1 MANKTIEKITFKNFK
16 AFREEQTIDF
26 KNKNVLIYGNNGA
39 GKSSIFWALYTFLQ
53 SSIKTRDKIEKYF
66 RYFNNE
72 DDSTYQSLRNI
83 FEAETENSY
92 IDLTIANG
100 TTKVTKRISET
111 DIDTINDADIKIINA
126 TSDFINYKLLSNFYR
141 DSHKYDVNL
150 WHVFER
156 DIFPYLTH
164 RASAENLYDRIR
176 RITADVPRTSN
187 NYPVQ
192 NNSNRKNNY
201 IAEVEQLNLDIDA
214 LISEIQQYANAIIKE
229 HFFDNKDVI
238 RVRLEFDKKF
248 HFDLIKDRIW
258 EEDKIA
264 ERQSKLRIKL
274 VVEHFNN
281 HTNDWIFI
289 QRVQSLL
296 NEAQLTR
303 IAIAIRIGALRTRI
317 QDSDCKILVLDDM
330 LISLDMANRIELT
343 KLILNKNNKPS
354 LRFFDKFQKIIL
366 THDKAFYNTIRNHT
380 NDNYWEY
387 FNLSKKE
394 NSTDSPKLRVDRSHI
409 EKAQKFLSDG
419 EFDSCGNELRKEL
432 ESILKNYTDPNFTK
446 DFSPLNERLNSAYIK
461 FTQNERLAFE
471 KLFVKK
477 EIDITILEK
486 ILIDYNSDNTI
497 SVDDK
502 RLLSTLDKELKMYFI
517 KQYKVQQNKDLI
529 FDDLKS
535 ILDRI
540 LNPASHS
547 STNPLYEQELE
558 DAINKIIQIKNLL
571 LSS

>member
-1 MANKTIEKITFKNFK
+1 MAQKTVEKITFKNFK
-16 AFREEQTIDF
+16 AFREEQIIDF

-53 SSIKTRDKIEKYF
+53 SSIKTQDKVEKYF
-66 RYFNNE
+66 EYFDNE
-72 DDSTYQSLRNI
+72 NPDTYQSLRNI
-83 FEAETENSY
+83 FEAEAENSY
-92 IDLTIANG
+92 VDLTIADG
-100 TTKVTKRISET
+100 TTKVTKRISEAS
-111 DIDTINDADIKIINA
+111 IDTIGDEDIKLINA

-164 RASAENLYDRIR
+164 RASGENLFDRIR
-176 RITADVPRTSN
+176 RITNDVPRTGQGH
-187 NYPVQ
+187 PTQ
-192 NNSNRKNNY
+192 NGSNRKNNY
-201 IAEVEQLNLDIDA
+201 IAEVDQLNLDIET

-238 RVRLEFDKKF
+238 RVRLEFDRKF
-248 HFDLIKDRIW
+248 HFNLIKDRIW
-258 EEDKIA
+258 HEDKVA
-264 ERQSKLRIKL
+264 ERQSKLRVKL
-274 VVEHFNN
+274 IVEHFNT

-303 IAIAIRIGALRTRI
+303 VAIAIRIGALRTRI
-317 QDSDCKILVLDDM
+317 QDSECKILVLDDM
-330 LISLDMANRIELT
+330 LISLDMANRIEVT
-343 KLILNKNNKPS
+343 KMILNKQNKPS

-366 THDKAFYNTIRNHT
+366 THDRAFYNTLRNHT

-394 NSTDSPKLRVDRSHI
+394 NSTESPKLRQDRSHI
-409 EKAQKFLSDG
+409 EKAQKFLADG

-446 DFSPLNERLNSAYIK
+446 DFSPLNERLTSAYTK
-461 FTQNERLAFE
+461 YTHNERLAFE
-471 KLFVKK
+471 KIFVKK
-477 EIDITILEK
+477 EIDIELLEK
-486 ILIDYNSDNTI
+486 INTDYSADATI
-497 SVDDK
+497 NEDDK
-502 RLLSTLDKELKMYFI
+502 RTLSIIDKELKSYLVA
-517 KQYKVQQNKDLI
+517 QYKVQNNKDLL

-558 DAINKIIQIKNLL
+558 DAIVKILEIKALL
-571 LSS
+571 TP

>member
-1 MANKTIEKITFKNFK
+1 MAQKTVEKITFKNFK

-26 KNKNVLIYGNNGA
+26 KSKNVLIYGNNGA

-53 SSIKTRDKIEKYF
+53 SSIKTQDKVEKYF
-66 RYFNNE
+66 KYFDNE
-72 DDSTYQSLRNI
+72 NPDTYQSLRNI
-83 FEAETENSY
+83 FEAEAENSY
-92 IDLTIANG
+92 VDLTIADG
-100 TTKVTKRISET
+100 TTKIIKRISEGS
-111 DIDTINDADIKIINA
+111 IDTIGDEDIKLINA

-164 RASAENLYDRIR
+164 RTSGENLFDRVR
-176 RITADVPRTSN
+176 RITNDVPRTGQGH
-187 NYPVQ
+187 PTQ
-192 NNSNRKNNY
+192 NGSNRKNNY
-201 IAEVEQLNLDIDA
+201 IAEVDQLNLDIET
-214 LISEIQQYANAIIKE
+214 LISEVQQYANAIIKE
-229 HFFDNKDVI
+229 HFFDNQDVI
-238 RVRLEFDKKF
+238 RVRLEFDRKF
-248 HFDLIKDRIW
+248 HFNLIKDRIW
-258 EEDKIA
+258 HEDKVA

-274 VVEHFNN
+274 IVEHFNAD
-281 HTNDWIFI
+281 TNDWIFI

-303 IAIAIRIGALRTRI
+303 VAIAIRIGALRTRI
-317 QDSDCKILVLDDM
+317 QDSECKILVLDDM
-330 LISLDMANRIELT
+330 LISLDMANRIEVT
-343 KLILNKNNKPS
+343 KMILNKQNKPS

-366 THDKAFYNTIRNHT
+366 THDRAFYNTLRNHT

-394 NSTDSPKLRVDRSHI
+394 NSTESPKLRKDRSHI
-409 EKAQKFLSDG
+409 EKAQKFLADG

-446 DFSPLNERLNSAYIK
+446 DFSPLNERLTSAYTK
-461 FTQNERLAFE
+461 YTHNERLAFE
-471 KLFVKK
+471 KIFVKK
-477 EIDITILEK
+477 EIGIELLQK
-486 ILIDYNSDNTI
+486 INTDYNADGTI
-497 SVDDK
+497 GNDDK
-502 RLLSTLDKELKMYFI
+502 RVLSILERELKTYLI
-517 KQYKVQQNKDLI
+517 NQYKVQNNKDLL

-558 DAINKIIQIKNLL
+558 DAIIKILEIKAVLTP
-571 LSS
+571 

>member
-1 MANKTIEKITFKNFK
+1 MAQKTVEKITFKNFK

-26 KNKNVLIYGNNGA
+26 KSKNVLIYGNNGA

-53 SSIKTRDKIEKYF
+53 SSIKTQDKVEKYF
-66 RYFNNE
+66 KYFDNE
-72 DDSTYQSLRNI
+72 NPDTYQSLRNI
-83 FEAETENSY
+83 FEAEPENSY
-92 IDLTIANG
+92 IDLTIAEG
-100 TTKVTKRISET
+100 TTKTTKRISEGN
-111 DIDTINDADIKIINA
+111 IDTIDDEDIKLINA

-164 RASAENLYDRIR
+164 RTSGENLFDRVR
-176 RITADVPRTSN
+176 RITNDVPRTGQGH
-187 NYPVQ
+187 PTQ
-192 NNSNRKNNY
+192 NGSNRKNNY
-201 IAEVEQLNLDIDA
+201 IAEVDQLNLDIET
-214 LISEIQQYANAIIKE
+214 LISEVQQYANAIIKE
-229 HFFDNKDVI
+229 HFFDNQDVI
-238 RVRLEFDKKF
+238 RVRLEFDRKF
-248 HFDLIKDRIW
+248 HFNLIKDRIW
-258 EEDKIA
+258 HEDKVA

-274 VVEHFNN
+274 IVEHFNAD
-281 HTNDWIFI
+281 TNDWIFI

-303 IAIAIRIGALRTRI
+303 VAIAIRIGALRTRI
-317 QDSDCKILVLDDM
+317 QDSECKILVLDDM
-330 LISLDMANRIELT
+330 LISLDMANRIEVT
-343 KLILNKNNKPS
+343 KMILNKQNKPS

-366 THDKAFYNTIRNHT
+366 THDRAFYNTLRNHT

-394 NSTDSPKLRVDRSHI
+394 NSTESPKLRKDRSHI
-409 EKAQKFLSDG
+409 EKAQKFLADG

-432 ESILKNYTDPNFTK
+432 ESILKNYTDPNFTR
-446 DFSPLNERLNSAYIK
+446 DFSPLNERLTSAYTK
-461 FTQNERLAFE
+461 YTHNERLAFE
-471 KLFVKK
+471 KIFVKK
-477 EIDITILEK
+477 EIGIELLQK
-486 ILIDYNSDNTI
+486 INTDYNTDGTI
-497 SVDDK
+497 GDDDK
-502 RLLSTLDKELKMYFI
+502 RVLSILERELKTYLI
-517 KQYKVQQNKDLI
+517 NQYKVQNNKDLL

-558 DAINKIIQIKNLL
+558 DAIVKILEIKALL
-571 LSS
+571 TP

>member
-1 MANKTIEKITFKNFK
+1 MAQKTVEKITFKNFK
-16 AFREEQTIDF
+16 AFREEQIIDF

-53 SSIKTRDKIEKYF
+53 SSIKTQDKVEKYF
-66 RYFNNE
+66 KYFDNE
-72 DDSTYQSLRNI
+72 NPDTYQSLRNI
-83 FEAETENSY
+83 FEAEAENSY
-92 IDLTIANG
+92 VDLTIADG
-100 TTKVTKRISET
+100 TTKVTKRISEAS
-111 DIDTINDADIKIINA
+111 IDTIGDEDIKLINA

-164 RASAENLYDRIR
+164 RASGENLFDRIR
-176 RITADVPRTSN
+176 RITNDVPRTGQGH
-187 NYPVQ
+187 PTQ
-192 NNSNRKNNY
+192 NGSNRKNNY
-201 IAEVEQLNLDIDA
+201 IAEVDQLNLDIET

-238 RVRLEFDKKF
+238 RVRLEFDRKF
-248 HFDLIKDRIW
+248 HFNLIKDRIW
-258 EEDKIA
+258 HEDKVA
-264 ERQSKLRIKL
+264 ERQSKLRVKL
-274 VVEHFNN
+274 IVEHFNT

-303 IAIAIRIGALRTRI
+303 VAIAIRIGALRTRI
-317 QDSDCKILVLDDM
+317 QDSECKILVLDDM
-330 LISLDMANRIELT
+330 LISLDMANRIEVT
-343 KLILNKNNKPS
+343 KMILNKQNKPS

-366 THDKAFYNTIRNHT
+366 THDRAFYNTLRNHT

-394 NSTDSPKLRVDRSHI
+394 NSTESPKLRQDRSHI
-409 EKAQKFLSDG
+409 EKAQKFLADG

-446 DFSPLNERLNSAYIK
+446 DFSPLNERLTSAYTK
-461 FTQNERLAFE
+461 YTHNERLAFE
-471 KLFVKK
+471 KIFVKK
-477 EIDITILEK
+477 EIDIELLEK
-486 ILIDYNSDNTI
+486 INTDYSADATI
-497 SVDDK
+497 NEDDK
-502 RLLSTLDKELKMYFI
+502 RTLSIIDKELKSYLVA
-517 KQYKVQQNKDLI
+517 QYKVQNNKDLL

-558 DAINKIIQIKNLL
+558 DAIVKILEIKALL
-571 LSS
+571 TP

>member
-1 MANKTIEKITFKNFK
+1 MAQKTVEKITFKNFK
-16 AFREEQTIDF
+16 AFREEQIIDF
-26 KNKNVLIYGNNGA
+26 KNKNALIYGNNGA

-53 SSIKTRDKIEKYF
+53 SSIKTQEKVEKYF
-66 RYFNNE
+66 KYFDNDNP
-72 DDSTYQSLRNI
+72 DTYQSLRNI
-83 FEAETENSY
+83 FEAEAENSY
-92 IDLTIANG
+92 VDLTIADG
-100 TTKVTKRISET
+100 TTKVTKRISEGS
-111 DIDTINDADIKIINA
+111 IDTIGDEDIKLINA

-164 RASAENLYDRIR
+164 RASAENLFDRIR
-176 RITADVPRTSN
+176 RITNDVPRTGQGH
-187 NYPVQ
+187 PTQ
-192 NNSNRKNNY
+192 NGSNRKNNY
-201 IAEVEQLNLDIDA
+201 IAEVEQLNLDIET

-238 RVRLEFDKKF
+238 RVRLEFDRKF
-248 HFDLIKDRIW
+248 HFNLIKDRIW
-258 EEDKIA
+258 HEDKVA

-274 VVEHFNN
+274 IVEHFNTD
-281 HTNDWIFI
+281 TNDWIFI

-303 IAIAIRIGALRTRI
+303 VAIAIRIGALRTRI
-317 QDSDCKILVLDDM
+317 QDSECKILVLDDM
-330 LISLDMANRIELT
+330 LISLDMANRIDVT
-343 KLILNKNNKPS
+343 KMILNKQNKPS

-366 THDKAFYNTIRNHT
+366 THDRAFYNTLRNHT

-394 NSTDSPKLRVDRSHI
+394 NSTESPKLRQDRSHV
-409 EKAQKFLSDG
+409 EKAQKFLADG

-446 DFSPLNERLNSAYIK
+446 DFSPLNERLTSAYTK
-461 FTQNERLAFE
+461 YTHNERLAFE
-471 KLFVKK
+471 KIFVKK
-477 EIDITILEK
+477 EIDIELLEK
-486 ILIDYNSDNTI
+486 INTDYNADATI
-497 SVDDK
+497 SEDDK
-502 RLLSTLDKELKMYFI
+502 RTLSITDKELKNYLVA
-517 KQYKVQQNKDLI
+517 QYKVQNNKDLL

-558 DAINKIIQIKNLL
+558 DAIVKILEIKALL
-571 LSS
+571 NS

>member
-1 MANKTIEKITFKNFK
+1 MAQKTVEKITFKNFK

-26 KNKNVLIYGNNGA
+26 KSKNVLIYGNNGA

-53 SSIKTRDKIEKYF
+53 SSIKTQDKVEKYF
-66 RYFNNE
+66 KYFDNE
-72 DDSTYQSLRNI
+72 NPDTYQSLRNI
-83 FEAETENSY
+83 FEAEAENSY
-92 IDLTIANG
+92 VDLTIADG
-100 TTKVTKRISET
+100 TTKIIKRISEGS
-111 DIDTINDADIKIINA
+111 IDTIGDEDIKLINA

-164 RASAENLYDRIR
+164 RTSGENLFDRVR
-176 RITADVPRTSN
+176 RITNDVPRTGQGH
-187 NYPVQ
+187 PTQ
-192 NNSNRKNNY
+192 NGSNRKNNY
-201 IAEVEQLNLDIDA
+201 IAEVDQLNLDIET
-214 LISEIQQYANAIIKE
+214 LISEVQQYANAIIKE
-229 HFFDNKDVI
+229 HFFDNQDVI
-238 RVRLEFDKKF
+238 RVRLEFDRKF
-248 HFDLIKDRIW
+248 HFNLIKDRIW
-258 EEDKIA
+258 HEDKVA

-274 VVEHFNN
+274 IVEHFNTD
-281 HTNDWIFI
+281 TNDWIFI

-303 IAIAIRIGALRTRI
+303 VAIAIRIGALRTRI
-317 QDSDCKILVLDDM
+317 QDSECKILVLDDM
-330 LISLDMANRIELT
+330 LISLDMANRIEVT
-343 KLILNKNNKPS
+343 KMILNKQNKPS

-366 THDKAFYNTIRNHT
+366 THDRAFYNTLRNHT

-394 NSTDSPKLRVDRSHI
+394 NSTESPKLRKDRSHI
-409 EKAQKFLSDG
+409 EKAQKFLADG

-446 DFSPLNERLNSAYIK
+446 DFSPLNERLTSAYTK
-461 FTQNERLAFE
+461 YTHNERLAFE
-471 KLFVKK
+471 KIFVKK
-477 EIDITILEK
+477 EIGIELLQKINTDYSADGTIG
-486 ILIDYNSDNTI
+486 N
-497 SVDDK
+497 DDK
-502 RLLSTLDKELKMYFI
+502 RVLSILERELKTYLI
-517 KQYKVQQNKDLI
+517 NQYKVQNNKDLL

-558 DAINKIIQIKNLL
+558 DAIIKILEIKALL
-571 LSS
+571 TP

>member
-1 MANKTIEKITFKNFK
+1 MAQKTVEKITFKNFK

-26 KNKNVLIYGNNGA
+26 KSKNVLIYGNNGA

-53 SSIKTRDKIEKYF
+53 SSIKTQDKVEKYF
-66 RYFNNE
+66 KYFDNE
-72 DDSTYQSLRNI
+72 NPDTYQSLRNI
-83 FEAETENSY
+83 FEAEAENSY
-92 IDLTIANG
+92 VDLTIADG
-100 TTKVTKRISET
+100 TTKIIKRISEGS
-111 DIDTINDADIKIINA
+111 IDTIGDEDIKLINA

-164 RASAENLYDRIR
+164 RTSGENLFDRVR
-176 RITADVPRTSN
+176 RITNDVPRTGQGH
-187 NYPVQ
+187 PTQ
-192 NNSNRKNNY
+192 NGSNRKNNY
-201 IAEVEQLNLDIDA
+201 IAEVDQLNLDIET
-214 LISEIQQYANAIIKE
+214 LISEVQQYANAIIKE
-229 HFFDNKDVI
+229 HFFDNQDVI
-238 RVRLEFDKKF
+238 RVRLEFDRKF
-248 HFDLIKDRIW
+248 HFNLIKDRIW
-258 EEDKIA
+258 HEDKVA

-274 VVEHFNN
+274 IVEHFNAD
-281 HTNDWIFI
+281 TNDWIFI

-303 IAIAIRIGALRTRI
+303 VAIAIRIGALRTRI
-317 QDSDCKILVLDDM
+317 QDSECKILVLDDM
-330 LISLDMANRIELT
+330 LISLDMANRIEVT
-343 KLILNKNNKPS
+343 KMILNKQNKPS

-366 THDKAFYNTIRNHT
+366 THDRAFYNTLRNHT

-394 NSTDSPKLRVDRSHI
+394 NSTESPKLRKDRSHI
-409 EKAQKFLSDG
+409 EKAQKFLADG

-446 DFSPLNERLNSAYIK
+446 DFSPLNERLTSAYTK
-461 FTQNERLAFE
+461 YTHNERLAFE
-471 KLFVKK
+471 KIFVKK
-477 EIDITILEK
+477 EIGIELLQK
-486 ILIDYNSDNTI
+486 INTDYNADGTI
-497 SVDDK
+497 GNDDK
-502 RLLSTLDKELKMYFI
+502 RVLSILERELKTYLI
-517 KQYKVQQNKDLI
+517 NQYKVQNNKDLL

-558 DAINKIIQIKNLL
+558 DAIIKILEIKALL
-571 LSS
+571 TP

>member
-1 MANKTIEKITFKNFK
+1 MAQKTVEKITFKNFK
-16 AFREEQTIDF
+16 AFREEQIIDF

-53 SSIKTRDKIEKYF
+53 SSIKTQDKVEKYF
-66 RYFNNE
+66 KYFDNE
-72 DDSTYQSLRNI
+72 NPYTYQSLRNI
-83 FEAETENSY
+83 FEAEAENSY
-92 IDLTIANG
+92 VDLTIADG
-100 TTKVTKRISET
+100 TTKITKRISEES
-111 DIDTINDADIKIINA
+111 IDTIGDEDIKLINA

-164 RASAENLYDRIR
+164 RASGENLFDRIR
-176 RITADVPRTSN
+176 RITNDVPRTGQGH
-187 NYPVQ
+187 PTQ
-192 NNSNRKNNY
+192 NGSNRKNNY
-201 IAEVEQLNLDIDA
+201 IAEVDQLNLDIET

-238 RVRLEFDKKF
+238 RVRLEFDRKF
-248 HFDLIKDRIW
+248 HFNLIKDRIW
-258 EEDKIA
+258 HEDKVA
-264 ERQSKLRIKL
+264 ERQSKLRVKL
-274 VVEHFNN
+274 IVEHFNT

-303 IAIAIRIGALRTRI
+303 VAIAIRIGALRTRI
-317 QDSDCKILVLDDM
+317 QDSECKILVLDDM
-330 LISLDMANRIELT
+330 LISLDMANRIEVT
-343 KLILNKNNKPS
+343 KMILNKQNKPS

-366 THDKAFYNTIRNHT
+366 THDRAFYNTLRNHT

-394 NSTDSPKLRVDRSHI
+394 NSTESPKLRQDRSHI
-409 EKAQKFLSDG
+409 EKAQKFLADG

-446 DFSPLNERLNSAYIK
+446 DFSPLNERLTSAYTK
-461 FTQNERLAFE
+461 YTHNERLAFE
-471 KLFVKK
+471 KIFVKK
-477 EIDITILEK
+477 EIDIELLEK
-486 ILIDYNSDNTI
+486 INTDYSADATI
-497 SVDDK
+497 NEDDK
-502 RLLSTLDKELKMYFI
+502 RTLSIIDKELKSYLVA
-517 KQYKVQQNKDLI
+517 QYKVQNNKDLL

-558 DAINKIIQIKNLL
+558 DAIVKILEIKALL
-571 LSS
+571 TP

>member
-1 MANKTIEKITFKNFK
+1 MPTKTIEKITFKNFK

-53 SSIKTRDKIEKYF
+53 SSIKTQDKIEKYF
-66 RYFNNE
+66 KFFDNS

-83 FEAETENSY
+83 FEPEATHSY

-100 TTKVTKRISET
+100 TTKLTKRISET
-111 DIDTINDADIKIINA
+111 DFGTINDSEIKIINA

-164 RASAENLYDRIR
+164 RASGENLFDRIQ
-176 RITADVPRTSN
+176 RITEDVPRTN
-187 NYPVQ
+187 KGYPVQ
-192 NNSNRKNNY
+192 NDSGKKNRY
-201 IAEVEQLNLDIDA
+201 ESEVQQLNLDIEE
-214 LISEIQQYANAIIKE
+214 LISEIQQYANSIIKE

-238 RVRLEFDKKF
+238 RVRLDFDKKF
-248 HFDLIKDRIW
+248 HFDLIKERNW

-281 HTNDWIFI
+281 QTNDWIFI

-366 THDKAFYNTIRNHT
+366 THNKAFYNTIRNHT

-394 NSTDSPKLRVDRSHI
+394 NSTQSPKLRVDRSHI

-432 ESILKNYTDPNFTK
+432 ESILKNYTDPDFTK
-446 DFSPLNERLNSAYIK
+446 DFSPLNDRLKSAYIK
-461 FTQNERLAFE
+461 YTQNERLAFE
-471 KLFVKK
+471 NLFVKK
-477 EIDITILEK
+477 EIELSILEK
-486 ILIDYNSDNTI
+486 ILEDYNADTTLSEDN
-497 SVDDK
+497 K
-502 RLLSTLDKELKMYFI
+502 RLLSTIERELKTYLI
-517 KQYKVQQNKDLI
+517 NQYKVQKNKDLI

-558 DAINKIIQIKNLL
+558 DAIEKIHEIKNLL
-571 LSS
+571 GT

>member
-1 MANKTIEKITFKNFK
+1 MAQKTVEKITFKNFK

-26 KNKNVLIYGNNGA
+26 KSKNVLIYGNNGA

-53 SSIKTRDKIEKYF
+53 SSIKTQDKVEKYF
-66 RYFNNE
+66 KYFDNE
-72 DDSTYQSLRNI
+72 NPDTYQSLRNI
-83 FEAETENSY
+83 FEAESENSY
-92 IDLTIANG
+92 VDLTIADG
-100 TTKVTKRISET
+100 TTKIIKRISEGS
-111 DIDTINDADIKIINA
+111 IDTIGDEDIKLINA

-164 RASAENLYDRIR
+164 RTSGENLFDRVR
-176 RITADVPRTSN
+176 RITNDVPRTGQGH
-187 NYPVQ
+187 PTQ
-192 NNSNRKNNY
+192 NGSNRKNNY
-201 IAEVEQLNLDIDA
+201 IAEVDQLNLDIET
-214 LISEIQQYANAIIKE
+214 LISEVQQYANAIIKE
-229 HFFDNKDVI
+229 HFFDNQDVI
-238 RVRLEFDKKF
+238 RVRLEFDRKF
-248 HFDLIKDRIW
+248 HFNLIKDRIW
-258 EEDKIA
+258 HEDKVA

-274 VVEHFNN
+274 IVEHFNAD
-281 HTNDWIFI
+281 TNDWIFI

-303 IAIAIRIGALRTRI
+303 VAIAIRIGALRTRI
-317 QDSDCKILVLDDM
+317 QDSECKILVLDDM
-330 LISLDMANRIELT
+330 LISLDMANRIEVT
-343 KLILNKNNKPS
+343 KMILNKQNKPS

-366 THDKAFYNTIRNHT
+366 THDRAFYNTLRNHT

-394 NSTDSPKLRVDRSHI
+394 NSTESPKLRKDRSHI
-409 EKAQKFLSDG
+409 EKAQKFLADG

-446 DFSPLNERLNSAYIK
+446 DFSPLNERLTSAYTK
-461 FTQNERLAFE
+461 YTHNERLAFE
-471 KLFVKK
+471 KIFVKK
-477 EIDITILEK
+477 EIGIELLQK
-486 ILIDYNSDNTI
+486 INTDYNADGTI
-497 SVDDK
+497 GNDDK
-502 RLLSTLDKELKMYFI
+502 RVLSILERELKTYLI
-517 KQYKVQQNKDLI
+517 NQYKVQNNKDLL

-558 DAINKIIQIKNLL
+558 DAIIKILEIKALL
-571 LSS
+571 TP